1 MSAPDLFILAQLLI
15 GHAIADYP
23 LQGDFLARA
32 KCTGGIPDIDW
43 WIALTAHVAIH
54 AGVVWYVTG
63 FWQLGAL
70 EFIIHW
76 MTDWAK
82 CRNYFGFRVDQ
93 AIHVACKVLWA
104 T

>member
-1 MSAPDLFILAQLLI
+1 MNLPDLFILAQLLI

-32 KCTGGIPDIDW
+32 KCPGGIIGIDW
-43 WIALTAHVAIH
+43 WIPLTAHAAIH

-82 CRNYFGFRVDQ
+82 CRGYFGFKTDQ